1 MHSSFFPTHSDAKS
15 GRHRNSVSQL
25 KTLKLFHTPQNIPE
39 QFLQL
44 NVVHYSTIVP
54 MKVYLW
60 SEGLGG

>member
-1 MHSSFFPTHSDAKS
+1 MLNQADTETQQVNLKPYSFFHI
-15 GRHRNSVSQL
+15 
-25 KTLKLFHTPQNIPE
+25 PQNIPE